1 MSDNYK
7 PDKLVY
13 TAAVEKRFKAP
24 GPQPNGLQAADEG
37 LWCIDQTNLKV
48 YQLDWDSGAVLHE
61 FQTATEHSSGI
72 TLDDDGN
79 VWITSTWQLEV
90 VKYDP
95 RTGEEL
101 ARYPDPGKG
110 VAAMV
115 ETTPPPWK
123 PSSSHGIEWR
133 DGKVYLAAPPT
144 QRLHVMDAA
153 SWTEERSLVAPGL
166 RIHGI
171 GWHRDGRLWVSDTS
185 SGAVH
190 LMDAERGRFGDVFR
204 VAEPDEVHGMTVRGG
219 EEIWYCDAGTCD
231 IGVLK
236 PPGCC

>member
-1 MSDNYK
+1 MSDN
-7 PDKLVY
+7 DKSDKVY
-13 TAAVEKRFKAP
+13 TAAVDKRFKAP
-24 GPQPNGLQAADEG
+24 GPQPNGLQAADDG

-61 FQTATEHSSGI
+61 FRTATEHSSGI
-72 TLDDDGN
+72 TLDGDGY

-153 SWTEERSLVAPGL
+153 SWTEERSLAAPGL

-171 GWHRDGRLWVSDTS
+171 GWNRDGRLWVSDTS

-190 LMDAERGRFGDVFR
+190 LMDVDSGRFVDVFR

-219 EEIWYCDAGTCD
+219 EEIWYCDAGSLD

-236 PPGCC
+236 PPGS